1 MTSVTAIRSPT
12 LNVAGT
18 HVLTGTANGKRLAL
32 RGAPWFVIPL
42 VMALSD
48 CGAALASA
56 ALSFA
61 IRYLCGGHLDPLLYA
76 RLWPVALFFICSNAS
91 LGLYASTAVH
101 HVEELR
107 RLTISTSMVFLL
119 LSGMMFV
126 IRDLESYSRV
136 YFLTTWVIALVL
148 IPLLR
153 YVAKATFAHK
163 DWWGYPAFVIGSG
176 PQAENVIRSFQA
188 QPAMGIKPVAVFD
201 YCRAAKAE
209 VAGLPVLGDID
220 QARGMAARTGVRYA
234 IIASPELSRPELSEM
249 ITQYSEVFSHLLVI
263 PEFLGFSSLWVDP
276 IEVGSF
282 LGLEVRQRLLLPS
295 SRIAKALIDG
305 LVTLA
310 GGLVILPIVGAIA
323 LAIRLTSRGPAFYCQ
338 GRIGKAGRPFKAWK
352 FRTMCQKS
360 DEVLCEW
367 LRNDPELRKEW
378 EENFKLK
385 NDPRVTRIGRFLR
398 STSLDELPQLWNVL
412 RGEMSL
418 VGPRPIVKAEAERYG
433 DQISLLARVKPGISG
448 LWQVSGRSDTS
459 YVDRVRLD
467 MYYIRNWSVWLD
479 IFILAKTC
487 AVVLRR
493 QGAY

>member
-1 MTSVTAIRSPT
+1 MTPATSIRPLT

-18 HVLTGTANGKRLAL
+18 RALTGSVRRLAVG
-32 RGAPWFVIPL
+32 GAPWLVIPF
-42 VMALSD
+42 VMGLSD

-61 IRYLCGGHLDPLLYA
+61 IRYLCGGNLDPVLYA
-76 RLWPVALFFICSNAS
+76 RLWPLVFFFICSNAA
-91 LGLYASTAVH
+91 LGLYAPTAVH

-119 LSGMMFV
+119 LSGMTFV
-126 IRDLESYSRV
+126 IRDLESYSRL
-136 YFLTTWVIALVL
+136 YFLTTWAIALVSM
-148 IPLLR
+148 PMLR
-153 YVAKATFAHK
+153 YLVKSAFAHK
-163 DWWGYPAFVIGSG
+163 AWWGYPAFVIGSG
-176 PQAENVIRSFQA
+176 PQAETAIRSFRA

-201 YCRAAKAE
+201 DCRATKAA
-209 VAGLPVLGDID
+209 VAGLPMLGDIEL
-220 QARGMAARTGVRYA
+220 ARHLAERTGVRYA
-234 IIASPELSRPELSEM
+234 IIASPELSRPELSDL
-249 ITQYSEVFSHLLVI
+249 ITRYSEVFSHLLVI

-295 SRIAKALIDG
+295 SRLAKGLIDG
-305 LVTLA
+305 LVTLMC
-310 GGLVILPIVGAIA
+310 GLAVLPVIVAIA

-338 GRIGKAGRPFKAWK
+338 DRIGKGGRPFKAWK
-352 FRTMCQKS
+352 FRTMSERS
-360 DEVLCEW
+360 DEVLRDW

-378 EENFKLK
+378 QENYKLK
-385 NDPRVTRIGRFLR
+385 NDPRVTRVGRFLR

-433 DQISLLARVKPGISG
+433 DQLSLLARVKPGISG
-448 LWQVSGRSDTS
+448 LWQVSGRSDTT
-459 YVDRVRLD
+459 YADRVRLD